1 MPDTYGPLGAASKI
15 AFEVDSVYLFITG
28 IALFFFIVTQGA
40 LIYFAFRYR
49 RKKGA
54 EDVETPYITSN
65 KVLEGVWVAI
75 PTILVMSIF
84 IYGYMVWEDM
94 RTPLPD
100 AQEIHVTARQ
110 WLFKFTYPDGR
121 ETVNDLRIPAGQAVK
136 LTMTSEDVIH
146 AFFVPEL
153 REKMD
158 ILPGRYTYLW
168 FKPERIGTYTIYCTQ
183 YCGVG
188 HSQMTATL
196 YVMEPHEYQE
206 WAAKQVEEAEKTMPL
221 AQKGKNL
228 IEQSGCLA
236 CHSTDG
242 AIKVGPSFKDLF
254 GSSVRLSDGRTVM
267 ADADYIRESVLDPG
281 AKIVAGFKN
290 LMPTFRGILK
300 DDDITA
306 IIAYMQTLSAKGGAT
321 PAAAVTAIPA
331 GQPTVEKGKAAF
343 EGKGCIGCH
352 SIDGSVKVG
361 PTLKGLYGGTVTLS
375 DGKTIKADEAYI
387 RESIYEPDTKIV
399 KGFSP
404 LMPSYKGTVDDE
416 ELQSIILY
424 IKSLR

>member
-1 MPDTYGPLGAASKI
+1 MMPDTYGPLSAASKI
-15 AFEVDSVYLFITG
+15 ASEVDSVYIFITG
-28 IALFFFIVTQGA
+28 IALFFFIITQGA

-49 RKKGA
+49 RKKG
-54 EDVETPYITSN
+54 EPDVETPYITSN

-75 PTILVMSIF
+75 PTILVMCIF
-84 IYGYMVWEDM
+84 VYGYIVWEDM

-100 AQEIHVTARQ
+100 AEEIHVTARQ

-153 REKMD
+153 REKQD

-168 FKPERIGTYTIYCTQ
+168 LKPERTGTYTIYCTQ

-196 YVMEPHEYQE
+196 SVMEPHEYQE

-228 IEQSGCLA
+228 VEQSGCLA

-242 AIKVGPSFKDLF
+242 SIKVGPSFKDLF
-254 GSSVRLSDGRTVM
+254 GSTVRLSDGKTVT
-267 ADADYIRESVLDPG
+267 ADADYIHESILDPG
-281 AKIVAGFKN
+281 AKIVAGFRN
-290 LMPTFRGILK
+290 LMPTFKGILK

-306 IIAYMQTLSAKGGAT
+306 IIAYMQTLSAKGGV
-321 PAAAVTAIPA
+321 PAATAPA
-331 GQPTVEKGKAAF
+331 KQAIQPTVQKGKAAF

-352 SIDGSVKVG
+352 STDGSLKVG
-361 PTLKGLYGGTVTLS
+361 PTFKGLYGSVVTLS
-375 DGKTIKADEAYI
+375 DGKTMTADDAYI
-387 RESIYEPDTKIV
+387 RESIYEPGAKVV
-399 KGFSP
+399 KGFGP
-404 LMPSYKGTVDDE
+404 VMPSYKGTVDEE
-416 ELQSIILY
+416 ELQSIVLY
-424 IKSLR
+424 IKSLK